1 MSVTND
7 HLQDKVNIPSKVDMD
22 DENITLINMHSI
34 HHCYL
39 FLRPNLVRLKIQ
51 LFFFAITRKLEL

>member
-51 LFFFAITRKLEL
+51 LFFLL